1 MRHFRVGLTHSCL
14 LLVALSCHQQSP
26 AQEVRPVQW
35 GTATRD
41 PAIQLERVT
50 FASGQDQVPAILARP
65 SRRGTYPAVIVL
77 HANWLVEPYIA
88 ETAAMLAQA
97 GFVALAVD
105 VYHMAPRVETW
116 EEAQAVP
123 REVTM
128 EAIDKGFRESRM
140 VRNIESG
147 IAFLRTRK
155 EVDPGGVGILG
166 FCGGGWNAL
175 ITSAQ
180 LRDIVAVVA
189 FYAPV
194 NRSDG
199 QHRSPME
206 LLPFITVPVLFH
218 LGTRDVAID
227 GVAVDSFAVAM
238 IRQGTPI
245 DLHRYD
251 ADHGFFA
258 YNRDQRFS
266 DSAATAAWQ
275 RTVPFLR
282 RYLPARPKA
291 RDLAPRRDDTGLGYL
306 DPESS
311 TMPHGAH

>member
-1 MRHFRVGLTHSCL
+1 MRSFRHGLTGGCL
-14 LLVALSCHQQSP
+14 LIAALSCHQPSP

-35 GTATRD
+35 GSATGD
-41 PAIQLERVT
+41 PAILLERVA

-65 SRRGTYPAVIVL
+65 SRPGVYPAVIVL

-88 ETAAMLAQA
+88 ETAAMLAQN

-105 VYHMAPRVETW
+105 VYHMAPRADSW
-116 EEAQAVP
+116 EQAQTIP
-123 REVTM
+123 RPLVM

-147 IAFLRTRK
+147 IEFLRSRK
-155 EVDPGGVGILG
+155 EVAPGGIGILG

-175 ITSAQ
+175 IASAQ
-180 LRDIVAVVA
+180 LQDIVAVVA

-194 NRSDG
+194 NRSDA

-206 LLPFITVPVLFH
+206 LLPFMQVPVLFH
-218 LGTRDVAID
+218 LGTRDPLINA
-227 GVAVDSFAVAM
+227 AEVDSFAAALT
-238 IRQGTPI
+238 RQGTPI
-245 DLHRYD
+245 DVHRYD

-266 DSAATAAWQ
+266 DS
-275 RTVPFLR
+275 RPR
-282 RYLPARPKA
+282 LP
-291 RDLAPRRDDTGLGYL
+291 G
-306 DPESS
+306 S
-311 TMPHGAH
+311 

>member
-1 MRHFRVGLTHSCL
+1 M
-14 LLVALSCHQQSP
+14 
-26 AQEVRPVQW
+26 
-35 GTATRD
+35 
-41 PAIQLERVT
+41 LERVT
-50 FASGQDQVPAILARP
+50 IPSGKDQVPAILARP
-65 SRRGTYPAVIVL
+65 SRPGTYPAVIVL
-77 HANWLVEPYIA
+77 HANWLVEPYIG

-123 REVTM
+123 RPVVM

-140 VRNIESG
+140 VGNIESG
-147 IAFLRTRK
+147 IEYLRSRK
-155 EVDPGGVGILG
+155 EVAPGGVGILG

-180 LRDIVAVVA
+180 LGDIVAVVA

-194 NRSDG
+194 TRSDG

-206 LLPFITVPVLFH
+206 LLPFMQVPVLFH
-218 LGTRDVAID
+218 LALKDPFINPVE
-227 GVAVDSFAVAM
+227 VDSFASALS
-238 IRQGTPI
+238 RQGTPI
-245 DLHRYD
+245 DVHRYD

-275 RTVPFLR
+275 RTIPFLKQH
-282 RYLPARPKA
+282 LPQRPTA
-291 RDLAPRRDDTGLGYL
+291 RDLAPRRDDAPQGYL
-306 DPESS
+306 ENGSGGS
-311 TMPHGAH
+311 LHGSH